1 MTSLKVTGMHCEGC
15 ENRIQK
21 VIEKIESVSNVK
33 ADREAEK
40 VEFDFDG
47 SADTITAVK
56 SKINELG
63 YKIKE

>member
-21 VIEKIESVSNVK
+21 MVGKIDGVSEVT

-40 VEFDFDG
+40 VVFDFDG
-47 SADTITAVK
+47 SAETLTAIK
-56 SKINELG
+56 EKIDELG
-63 YKIKE
+63 YKVA